1 MFLEGQGFSNLPLR
15 GRKSLKVLLS
25 PSLLSHRLFFVN
37 FKGSIPA
44 RKFGIFLE
52 RSLWARVR
60 SCDPPGL

>member
-25 PSLLSHRLFFVN
+25 PSLLSRRLFFVN

-60 SCDPPGL
+60 SCGPPGL